1 MLNSLFALA
10 LMLFVFSPQSSQTPP
25 ASPPPAAT
33 PAQSTAPPATP
44 AISVIPVEA
53 ARMVNPVTP
62 TPESQARAKQIYGYD
77 CEMCHGATGN
87 GKGAVAVDMQLT
99 TTNFTDPA
107 ALKNRTDGELFYII
121 KNGEGKM
128 PGEGDRAK
136 PDEMWN
142 LVIYI
147 RSFSKQ

>member
-1 MLNSLFALA
+1 
-10 LMLFVFSPQSSQTPP
+10 
-25 ASPPPAAT
+25 
-33 PAQSTAPPATP
+33 
-44 AISVIPVEA
+44 
-53 ARMVNPVTP
+53 MVNPVTP